1 MSTTTGEVLRQEI
14 LDYYHSTAKGNGG
27 WRRIGRI
34 LGTSGGAASEIA
46 YGHRSPTLRHI
57 SRWVES
63 NHSCLVIALPCP
75 TCLRERGEAV
85 NHAHDLDCHG
95 DPDAVAVMVK
105 PSAQQAIALIDQW
118 LADESGHDEAV
129 WPVIEKALRNRSRPT
144 EPVRKRLPV
153 RRPWMGTELS
163 AAMDET
169 GVTDATVRWLV
180 TRHIYTLEL
189 AGASGPE
196 VT

>member
-14 LDYYHSTAKGNGG
+14 LDYYRSTAKGNGG

-85 NHAHDLDCHG
+85 NHVEGFDCHG
-95 DPDAVAVMVK
+95 AHVEQVVALAPGETVRGPRGPWQSKAK
-105 PSAQQAIALIDQW
+105 P
-118 LADESGHDEAV
+118 EV
-129 WPVIEKALRNRSRPT
+129 
-144 EPVRKRLPV
+144 
-153 RRPWMGTELS
+153 
-163 AAMDET
+163 AAM
-169 GVTDATVRWLV
+169 VRGIKQL
-180 TRHIYTLEL
+180 TRC
-189 AGASGPE
+189 
-196 VT
+196 